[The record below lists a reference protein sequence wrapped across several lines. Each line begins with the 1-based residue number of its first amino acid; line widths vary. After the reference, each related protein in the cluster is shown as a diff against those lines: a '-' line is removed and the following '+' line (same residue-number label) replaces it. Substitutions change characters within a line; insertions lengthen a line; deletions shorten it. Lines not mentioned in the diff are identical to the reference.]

1 MTLPN
6 HQGYNLKRSGI
17 DKRKSEKNN
26 SRISDGICKKAEL
39 SQKIILELQGSMI
52 DLLNIWKLEL
62 VYYCIYAIL
71 AVNGFRALSKG
82 GESYVL

>member
-1 MTLPN
+1 MI
-6 HQGYNLKRSGI
+6 K
-17 DKRKSEKNN
+17 EKVKKIIVG
-26 SRISDGICKKAEL
+26 SQMEFVCKKAEL

-71 AVNGFRALSKG
+71 AVNGFRALILRTLRLTS
-82 GESYVL
+82 LC